1 MQHRMQSRRKG
12 WRTAA
17 IIALLA
23 TCQIAL
29 TGCRSPVLYTAH
41 PQVLIERRAGGY
53 AQLAD
58 DDPRYEHWE
67 AHLANDPPLA
77 RLFQSFESTTA
88 AFAAARLRSPAR
100 VAVVNRAVVVLGVD
114 EGLLRDVPV
123 QGVYGDVTI
132 EFALGVPVADP
143 ADLPTAAPALAR
155 AIGQALMLLA
165 GRELAAADDLLVRS
179 LGAALEAWY
188 ISESA
193 APPATLADETDSAS
207 EVGPCSEAACLFMQQ
222 LMAAP
227 VSGYPQRYMLWFA
240 NYRAQDEALA
250 KVLLAANRVR
260 REATI
265 EDLANAY
272 ATAFPAE
279 RERVARL
286 LAEMSGSRG
295 APAAGNSQGER

>member
-1 MQHRMQSRRKG
+1 MQNRRKG

-29 TGCRSPVLYTAH
+29 AGCRSQVLYTAH
-41 PQVLIERRAGGY
+41 PQVLIEPRAGGY

-58 DDPRYEHWE
+58 DDPRYEHW
-67 AHLANDPPLA
+67 AAYLANDPPLA
-77 RLFQSFESTTA
+77 RLFQSYESTTA
-88 AFAAARLRSPAR
+88 AFAAAKLRSPAR
-100 VAVVNRAVVVLGVD
+100 VAVANRAVVVLGVG

-123 QGVYGDVTI
+123 QGIYDDVAI

-143 ADLPTAAPALAR
+143 AALPTAAPGLAR

-165 GRELAAADDLLVRS
+165 GRGLAANDDMLVRS
-179 LGAALEAWY
+179 LGAAFEAWY
-188 ISESA
+188 LTETD
-193 APPATLADETDSAS
+193 APPTTLANEIGATS
-207 EVGPCSEAACLFMQQ
+207 EAGACSEAACLFMQQ

-265 EDLANAY
+265 EDLASAY